1 MLVTPDISNK
11 DAKDSACIRTVA
23 IPDRYRCSTTV
34 TGTAHEPFSPDRAMG
49 YTYFL

>member
-1 MLVTPDISNK
+1 MLVTPGIINK

-23 IPDRYRCSTTV
+23 IPDRYKCSKTV
-34 TGTAHEPFSPDRAMG
+34 TGTAHEPLRPDRAKG